1 MVAVVCPVQTP
12 LSESDI
18 RSEQILDASD
28 YPSHVFTVFTIMN
41 YYESKLSELSD
52 ITQESADIQRSFLQ
66 HALLVSS
73 SMLGIP
79 VSLHTT
85 TPQCRWLRW
94 VFALAVGILV
104 LGVLAN
110 ATALY
115 AQTRLAD
122 RVVRKYAAEYKAALS
137 EHRQLRPVVV
147 NKTML
152 HTACER
158 ATCILLLSALLLL
171 GFYAVCISL
180 SA

>member
-1 MVAVVCPVQTP
+1 
-12 LSESDI
+12 
-18 RSEQILDASD
+18 
-28 YPSHVFTVFTIMN
+28 MN

-73 SMLGIP
+73 SMLGIL

-85 TPQCRWLRW
+85 APQGRWLRW

-110 ATALY
+110 AIALY

-137 EHRQLRPVVV
+137 EHRQLHPVVV

-158 ATCILLLSALLLL
+158 ATYILLLSALLLL
-171 GFYAVCISL
+171 GIYAVCISL

>member
-1 MVAVVCPVQTP
+1 
-12 LSESDI
+12 
-18 RSEQILDASD
+18 
-28 YPSHVFTVFTIMN
+28 MN

-73 SMLGIP
+73 SMLGIL

-94 VFALAVGILV
+94 VFALAVG
-104 LGVLAN
+104 VLAN
-110 ATALY
+110 AIALY

-137 EHRQLRPVVV
+137 EHRQLHPVVV

-158 ATCILLLSALLLL
+158 ATYILLLSALLLL
-171 GFYAVCISL
+171 GIYAVCISL